1 MKRYEFP
8 GMPMALVRLRVGS
21 PEWLE
26 GLSMAVQSGFDATE
40 RNGGRHLIEALKEVL
55 DYEPWLVIPINHP
68 AGNAKDYIEGVTG
81 QPYEATVL
89 IVEGLSDKALADRLK
104 ELARESVGKAT
115 KHGTN
120 QHSEGGHDNVMSSQ
134 GNAATYTLARLK
146 RDHPDLAVRVVA
158 GELTA
163 NAAAIQA
170 GFRRKTWSAPDD
182 PEQLA
187 QAVAKRYPG
196 WQLTKKG

>member
-1 MKRYEFP
+1 MIRYHFRGMRAPTDSFP
-8 GMPMALVRLRVGS
+8 TGS

-26 GLSMAVQSGFDATE
+26 GMSSRLQSGFDATE
-40 RNGGRHLIEALKEVL
+40 RNGGRYMLETLREIIGHS
-55 DYEPWLVIPINHP
+55 PWLFIPIDHP

-81 QPYEATVL
+81 QPYEATVM
-89 IVEGLSDKALADRLK
+89 IVEGLSDKTLADRLK

-146 RDHPDLAVRVVA
+146 RDHPDLAARVVA